1 LTVQQFRKKALK
13 ITGILLGVIVLLL
26 VGFHFWFISHARG
39 LLEDTVDKKS
49 GGRIKLKIQ
58 KLHYNYFT
66 QKMVLDNAVFYT
78 TDSLTAPSSYR
89 FEIPELWLNLN
100 GLLPLVLN
108 KKLLIDSLFLQSPR
122 IQVTTLRYAKDTL
135 KKKKEDISIP
145 YEMGK
150 VYKSIQDALK
160 VLKVNRFQ
168 LEDGSFTLINKVQPG
183 QLPLKVDD
191 IHFQIDNLQVDPGQM
206 PADEKLLFSD
216 NVMLRSNNQNII
228 FPDGRHRLSF
238 SRFRI
243 NLQRRLVEFDS
254 CTIEATKKDSTGSS
268 FKVFF
273 DALLLTNIDFDTLYQ
288 AEVIK
293 ADSVYCVNP
302 TFILD
307 VDLSKNKNVKKNPPK
322 LERIIEQLTGDLQ
335 LGYVVVENANFNI
348 KTTKDGKPSSFTF
361 SKNNF
366 EMQGLSVDQQATKP
380 VTVKSFAMAIRNY
393 ENFIKDSS
401 YSVKF
406 DSVIFKDDRITLSN
420 FLFNKLNNGKIINTF
435 SVPRFSLE
443 GLSWDYLVFEKRL
456 KARQAVM
463 YQPHISFTASGRQK
477 KKKAEQNLFQSL
489 GAVNEYM
496 DLEQL
501 DIADGNID
509 LKLKDD
515 LRVQLNN
522 ATLSVKSHSLLTST
536 KLSGIK
542 NSLTSLNFDDGKI
555 QAGNLLITMEDI
567 RYAGEQ
573 GKFAA
578 ELVTVTDK
586 EKKITATLR
595 GIAVDK
601 LVVDEVK
608 GNVTGTGIQW
618 KQADL
623 SLNMATAGPQKST
636 GAVIDLKNIQGLSTR
651 ISGVAGGKVIST
663 TLKNISADAFKLI
676 PGEKPLLTG
685 LKAEGNDLVVRG
697 SNMELAA
704 SSYSIVDKSYS
715 QFTGL
720 SYQTHTDKMKAN
732 MTTSFLSATPD
743 IQSVLDGNINFDAI
757 SIKWP
762 VINLHFLKT
771 KEAPEKKTIP
781 QLAIGSIK
789 MTDPEINFTRQTD
802 SGTLSLRWQGAQRGT
817 NFLEAGRLKIF
828 DDEGI
833 SLALAELR
841 FYITDFAFTNP
852 KGQSFNTGEG
862 KIAAQLNG
870 ISYAK
875 KEDDNPEWKTN
886 IASFEAKD
894 FQLDSIGKSRGALVM
909 NSAVLKDLFL
919 SSANILKLTD
929 LAASN
934 PAFQLR
940 NFTGQYYTADS
951 RLQWY
956 NAGFARSNDMIT
968 LDSFSYR
975 PSLEI
980 DSFLAT
986 KRFQTD
992 YLKAGTGSL
1001 KMGPVDINK
1010 YIRDTVLHIKKVIID
1025 KGYLFD
1031 YKDKNLPFNTG
1042 MIKPLPVNLLRM
1054 IPVRFN
1060 LDSVQLTNA
1069 SVDYTEVNEKTK
1081 AVGTITVKRMA
1092 VTLANVKNHLPAYKD
1107 SLRIKASGYLLDT
1120 VWVRLQVNE
1129 SYQDSLGGFLMTLRM
1144 KPGDLTLLN
1153 SALIP
1158 LASVK
1163 LLSGEL
1169 DTLNMRAMGRE
1180 YLSLGEMQ
1188 MYYRNLKIQLL
1199 KGGKDGKQTF
1209 FTRLLNFAANTFII
1223 RRNNSSR
1230 TGNVFFIRQR
1240 DKSAINYLIKIAIS
1254 GMASS
1259 VGAKNNKKMIRKY
1272 KRELERR
1279 QLPPIDLD

>member
-1 LTVQQFRKKALK
+1 MTSKRLGKKILK
-13 ITGILLGVIVLLL
+13 ITGISLGVAIVLFIA
-26 VGFHFWFISHARG
+26 FHFWFIRHAKE
-39 LLEDTVDKKS
+39 LMEDTVNKKS
-49 GGRIKLKIQ
+49 NGRIKLKIE

-66 QKMVLDNAVFYT
+66 RRMVLDNSAFYT
-78 TDSLTAPSSYR
+78 TDTLTAASSYR
-89 FEIPELWLNLN
+89 FDIPELRLNLK

-108 KKLLIDSLFLQSPR
+108 KELLIDSLFLLSPS
-122 IQVTTLRYAKDTL
+122 IQVTTLRLSKDTL

-168 LEDGSFTLINKVQPG
+168 IANGKFTLINKVQPG
-183 QLPLKVDD
+183 QLPLTVND

-216 NVMLRSNNQNII
+216 NVTLRSSNQNII
-228 FPDGRHRLSF
+228 FPDGRHRLAF

-243 NLQRRLVEFDS
+243 NLQRKLVEFDS

-273 DALLLTNIDFDTLYQ
+273 DALLLTNIDFDTLYRT
-288 AEVIK
+288 EVIK

-348 KTTKDGKPSSFTF
+348 KTTKDGNPSSFTF

-366 EMQGLSVDQQATKP
+366 EMQGLSVDQQAAKP
-380 VTVKSFAMAIRNY
+380 VTVKRFAMAIRNY

-456 KARQAVM
+456 KARQATM
-463 YQPHISFTASGRQK
+463 YQPHISFTASGKQK
-477 KKKAEQNLFQSL
+477 KKQAEQNLFQSL

-501 DIADGNID
+501 DITDGNID
-509 LKLKDD
+509 LKLKDH

-555 QAGNLLITMEDI
+555 QAGNLLITMENI

-578 ELVTVTDK
+578 GRVTVTDK
-586 EKKITATLR
+586 EKKTTATLR
-595 GIAVDK
+595 GVAVDK
-601 LVVDEVK
+601 LLVDEVR

-623 SLNMATAGPQKST
+623 SMNIAAGTQKST
-636 GAVIDLKNIQGLSTR
+636 GAVIDLKNIQGFSTR

-663 TLKNISADAFKLI
+663 TLKSISADAFKLM

-685 LKAEGNDLVVRG
+685 LKAEGNDLAVMG
-697 SNMELAA
+697 GNMELAVN
-704 SSYSIVDKSYS
+704 SYSIADNSYS

-720 SYQTHTDKMKAN
+720 GYKIYTDKLKADI
-732 MTTSFLSATPD
+732 TTSFLSATPD
-743 IQSVLDGNINFDAI
+743 IQSILDGNINLDAI
-757 SIKWP
+757 SIKQP
-762 VINLHFLKT
+762 VINLIFLT
-771 KEAPEKKTIP
+771 AREASEKKAIP
-781 QLAIGSIK
+781 QLTIGSIK

-802 SGTLSLRWQGAQRGT
+802 SGALSLHWKGAQKGT
-817 NFLEAGRLKIF
+817 NFLEAGKLKVF
-828 DDEGI
+828 DDEGM
-833 SLALAELR
+833 SLSLDNLR
-841 FYITDFAFTNP
+841 FYVTDFIFTNP
-852 KGQSFNTGEG
+852 KGRSFNTGDG
-862 KIAAQLNG
+862 KIAAQLKD

-875 KEDDNPEWKTN
+875 KEDDNPEWKAN
-886 IASFEAKD
+886 ITSFEAKD
-894 FQLDSIGKSRGALVM
+894 FRLDSIGKSRGALVM
-909 NSAVLKDLFL
+909 NSALLKDLFL
-919 SSANILKLTD
+919 SSANILKLPD

-940 NFTGQYYTADS
+940 NFTGHYYTANS
-951 RLQWY
+951 RLHWY

-992 YLKAGTGSL
+992 YLKAATGSL
-1001 KMGPVDINK
+1001 KMGPVDIDK
-1010 YIRDTVLHIKKVIID
+1010 YIRDTVLHIKKVVID
-1025 KGYLFD
+1025 QAYLFD

-1042 MIKPLPVNLLRM
+1042 MIKPLPVNLLRK
-1054 IPVRFN
+1054 IPVR
-1060 LDSVQLTNA
+1060 
-1069 SVDYTEVNEKTK
+1069 
-1081 AVGTITVKRMA
+1081 
-1092 VTLANVKNHLPAYKD
+1092 
-1107 SLRIKASGYLLDT
+1107 
-1120 VWVRLQVNE
+1120 
-1129 SYQDSLGGFLMTLRM
+1129 
-1144 KPGDLTLLN
+1144 
-1153 SALIP
+1153 
-1158 LASVK
+1158 
-1163 LLSGEL
+1163 
-1169 DTLNMRAMGRE
+1169 
-1180 YLSLGEMQ
+1180 
-1188 MYYRNLKIQLL
+1188 
-1199 KGGKDGKQTF
+1199 
-1209 FTRLLNFAANTFII
+1209 
-1223 RRNNSSR
+1223 
-1230 TGNVFFIRQR
+1230 
-1240 DKSAINYLIKIAIS
+1240 
-1254 GMASS
+1254 
-1259 VGAKNNKKMIRKY
+1259 
-1272 KRELERR
+1272 
-1279 QLPPIDLD
+1279 